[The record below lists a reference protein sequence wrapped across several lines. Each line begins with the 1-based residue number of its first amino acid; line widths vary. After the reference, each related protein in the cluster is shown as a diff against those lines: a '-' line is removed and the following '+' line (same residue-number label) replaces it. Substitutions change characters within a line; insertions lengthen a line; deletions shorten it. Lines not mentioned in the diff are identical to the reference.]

1 MILAD
6 TGAVVAL
13 VDADDRHHR
22 HLKQLF
28 QSDPDLWLL
37 PWAVLA
43 EIDYLLAN
51 HLGLRAQ
58 EAFLDDLAAT
68 RYVVEWG
75 EDSDL
80 ARARDLCRRYRSL
93 RLGLVDAVVLAI
105 AERLGVEAI
114 ATLDLRHFGAV
125 ALRGRPKL
133 FPRDLFIG

>member
-1 MILAD
+1 VILAD
-6 TGAVVAL
+6 TGAVVAQ

-22 HLKQLF
+22 QLRELF
-28 QSDPDLWLL
+28 QSDPDSWLL

-51 HLGLRAQ
+51 HVGLRAQ

-80 ARARDLCRRYRSL
+80 ARARELARRYRSL
-93 RLGLVDAVVLAI
+93 RLGLVDAVVMAM

-114 ATLDLRHFGAV
+114 ATLDLSHFGVV
-125 ALRGRPKL
+125 AIRGRPKL
-133 FPRDLFIG
+133 LPRDL